1 MHTFQ
6 ELSTQFSEY
15 FDTHNIPGTP
25 TTLYD
30 PINYFLGIGGKRIR
44 PVLCL
49 MGNELFGDIIPD
61 AWEVATAIE
70 LFHNFTLIHD
80 DIMDKAPLR
89 RGKQT
94 VHTRYNEPTALLAG
108 DVLIVKAY
116 EALNRI
122 DGNLLHRIMFLFNET
137 AVKVCEGQQLDMD
150 FEKRGD
156 VTYDEYLNMITL
168 KTSVLIAASLQMGG
182 ILGGG
187 SLGNLE
193 MLYEAGKKIGLAFQV
208 QDDYLDSFG
217 KTEKFGK
224 QIGGDI
230 RSNKK
235 TFLLIKALE
244 SANPAQ
250 KQELDELLT
259 KDNSDKVERVLN
271 LFKHLKIDEWAIELK
286 EQFLNDAL
294 QHFDD
299 MAVVSTRKEP
309 LKHLARLLVKRDH

>member
-6 ELSTQFSEY
+6 ELSGQFSDY
-15 FDTHNIPGTP
+15 FDTHNIPGSP
-25 TTLYD
+25 DTLYD
-30 PINYFLGIGGKRIR
+30 PVNYFLGIGGKRIR

-49 MGNELFGDIIPD
+49 MGNELFGEIIPD

-80 DIMDKAPLR
+80 DIMDRAPLR
-89 RGKQT
+89 RGKET
-94 VHTRYNEPTALLAG
+94 VHKKFNEPTAILAG
-108 DVLIVKAY
+108 DVLAIKAY
-116 EALNRI
+116 ESLNRI
-122 DGNLLHRIMFLFNET
+122 NSNLLHRIMYLFNQT
-137 AVKVCEGQQLDMD
+137 AIEVCEGQQLDMD
-150 FEKRGD
+150 FEKRSN
-156 VTYDEYLNMITL
+156 VKYDEYLKMITL

-193 MLYEAGKKIGLAFQV
+193 LLYEAGKKIGLAFQV

-217 KTEKFGK
+217 NAEKFGK

-235 TFLLIKALE
+235 TFLLIRALE
-244 SANPAQ
+244 TASPSQ
-250 KQELDELLT
+250 KSRLDELLKT
-259 KDNSDKVERVLN
+259 DDPNKVNEVLN
-271 LFKHLKIDEWAIELK
+271 IYRDCKVDEWAIELK
-286 EQFLNDAL
+286 KTFLNDAL

-309 LKHLARLLVKRDH
+309 LKHLAQLLVRREH

>member
-6 ELSTQFSEY
+6 ELSGQFSDY
-15 FDTHNIPGTP
+15 FDTHNIPGSP
-25 TTLYD
+25 DTLYD
-30 PINYFLGIGGKRIR
+30 PVNYFLGIGGKRIR

-49 MGNELFGDIIPD
+49 MGNELFGEIIPD

-80 DIMDKAPLR
+80 DIMDRAPMR
-89 RGKQT
+89 RGKET
-94 VHTRYNEPTALLAG
+94 VHKKFNEPTAILAG
-108 DVLIVKAY
+108 DVLAIKAY
-116 EALNRI
+116 ESLNRI
-122 DGNLLHRIMFLFNET
+122 NSNLLHRIMYLFNQT
-137 AVKVCEGQQLDMD
+137 AVEVCEGQQLDMD
-150 FEKRGD
+150 FEKRSN
-156 VTYDEYLNMITL
+156 VKYDEYLKMITL

-193 MLYEAGKKIGLAFQV
+193 LLYEAGKKIGLAFQV

-217 KTEKFGK
+217 NAEKFGK

-235 TFLLIKALE
+235 TFLLIRALE
-244 SANPAQ
+244 TASPSQ
-250 KQELDELLT
+250 KSRLDELLKT
-259 KDNSDKVERVLN
+259 DDPNKVNEVLN
-271 LFKHLKIDEWAIELK
+271 IYRDCKVDEWAIELK
-286 EQFLNDAL
+286 KTFLNDAL

-309 LKHLARLLVKRDH
+309 LKHLAQLLVRREH

>member
-6 ELSTQFSEY
+6 ELSAKFSEY
-15 FDTHNIPGTP
+15 FDQHNIPGSP
-25 TTLYD
+25 ATLYD
-30 PINYFLGIGGKRIR
+30 PVNYFLGIGGKRIR

-89 RGKQT
+89 RGKET
-94 VHTRYNEPTALLAG
+94 VHKKFNEPTAILAG
-108 DVLIVKAY
+108 DVLVIKAY

-122 DGNLLHRIMFLFNET
+122 DCNLLHRIMFLFNKT
-137 AVKVCEGQQLDMD
+137 AVEVCEGQQLDMD
-150 FEKRGD
+150 FEKRDD
-156 VTYDEYLNMITL
+156 VTYDEYLHMITL
-168 KTSVLIAASLQMGG
+168 KTSVLIAAGLQMGG

-193 MLYEAGKKIGLAFQV
+193 LLYDAGKKIGLAFQV

-217 KTEKFGK
+217 NPEKFGK

-244 SANPAQ
+244 TANSSQ
-250 KQELDELLT
+250 KQELDELLKT
-259 KDNSDKVERVLN
+259 ESPGKVDRVLQ
-271 LFKHLKIDEWAIELK
+271 LYKDCKIDEWALELK
-286 EQFLNDAL
+286 EQFLNEAL
-294 QHFDD
+294 QGFDD

-309 LKHLARLLVKRDH
+309 LKHLARLLVKREH

>member
-6 ELSTQFSEY
+6 ELSGQFSDY
-15 FDTHNIPGTP
+15 FDTHNIPGSP
-25 TTLYD
+25 DTLYD
-30 PINYFLGIGGKRIR
+30 PVNYFLGIGGKRIR

-49 MGNELFGDIIPD
+49 MGNELFGEIIPD

-80 DIMDKAPLR
+80 DIMDRAPLR
-89 RGKQT
+89 RGKET
-94 VHTRYNEPTALLAG
+94 VHKKFNEPTAILAG
-108 DVLIVKAY
+108 DVLAIKAY
-116 EALNRI
+116 ESLNRI
-122 DGNLLHRIMFLFNET
+122 NSNLLHRIMYLFNQT
-137 AVKVCEGQQLDMD
+137 AVEVCEGQQLDMD
-150 FEKRGD
+150 FEKRSN
-156 VTYDEYLNMITL
+156 VMYDEYLKMITL

-193 MLYEAGKKIGLAFQV
+193 LLYEAGKKIGLAFQV

-217 KTEKFGK
+217 NAEKFGK

-235 TFLLIKALE
+235 TFLLIRALE
-244 SANPAQ
+244 TASPSQ
-250 KQELDELLT
+250 KSRLDELLKT
-259 KDNSDKVERVLN
+259 DDPNKVNEVLN
-271 LFKHLKIDEWAIELK
+271 IYRDCKVDEWAIELK
-286 EQFLNDAL
+286 KTFLNDAL

-309 LKHLARLLVKRDH
+309 LKHLAQLLVRREH

>member
-6 ELSTQFSEY
+6 ELSGQFSDY
-15 FDTHNIPGTP
+15 FDTHNIPGSP
-25 TTLYD
+25 DTLYD
-30 PINYFLGIGGKRIR
+30 PVNYFLGIGGKRIR

-49 MGNELFGDIIPD
+49 MGNELFGEIIPD

-80 DIMDKAPLR
+80 DIMDRAPLR
-89 RGKQT
+89 RGKET
-94 VHTRYNEPTALLAG
+94 VHKKFNEPTAILAG
-108 DVLIVKAY
+108 DVLAIKAY
-116 EALNRI
+116 ESLNRI
-122 DGNLLHRIMFLFNET
+122 NSNLLHRIMYLFNQT
-137 AVKVCEGQQLDMD
+137 AVEVCEGQQLDMD
-150 FEKRGD
+150 FEKRSN
-156 VTYDEYLNMITL
+156 VKYDEYLKMITL

-193 MLYEAGKKIGLAFQV
+193 LLYEAGKKIGLAFQV

-217 KTEKFGK
+217 NAEKFGK

-235 TFLLIKALE
+235 TFLLIRALE
-244 SANPAQ
+244 TASPSQ
-250 KQELDELLT
+250 KSRLDELLKT
-259 KDNSDKVERVLN
+259 DDPNKVNEVLN
-271 LFKHLKIDEWAIELK
+271 IYRDCKVDEWAIELK
-286 EQFLNDAL
+286 KTFLNDAL

-309 LKHLARLLVKRDH
+309 LKHLAQLLVRREH

>member
-6 ELSTQFSEY
+6 ELSAKFSEY
-15 FDTHNIPGTP
+15 FDTHNIPGSP
-25 TTLYD
+25 ETLYD
-30 PINYFLGIGGKRIR
+30 PVNYFLGIGGKRIR

-89 RGKQT
+89 RGKET
-94 VHTRYNEPTALLAG
+94 VHSKYTEPTAILAG
-108 DVLIVKAY
+108 DVLVIKAY

-122 DGNLLHRIMFLFNET
+122 DNNFLHRIMFLFNQT
-137 AVKVCEGQQLDMD
+137 AVEVCEGQQLDMD
-150 FEKRGD
+150 FEKRDD
-156 VTYDEYLNMITL
+156 VTYGEYLNMITL

-193 MLYEAGKKIGLAFQV
+193 LLYEAGKKIGLAFQV
-208 QDDYLDSFG
+208 QDDYLDFFG
-217 KTEKFGK
+217 NTEKFGK

-250 KQELDELLT
+250 KQELDELLKT
-259 KDNSDKVERVLN
+259 DNASKVDRVLN
-271 LFKHLKIDEWAIELK
+271 LYKEIKIDEWAIELK